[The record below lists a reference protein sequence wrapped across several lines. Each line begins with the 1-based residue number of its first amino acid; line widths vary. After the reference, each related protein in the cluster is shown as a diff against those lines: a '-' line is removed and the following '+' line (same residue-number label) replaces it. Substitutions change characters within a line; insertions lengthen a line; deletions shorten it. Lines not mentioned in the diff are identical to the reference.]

1 MASLPKT
8 QYAKSGDL
16 HIAYQITGS
25 GPLAGPCEV
34 LVSGTVRDLVPG
46 SGMRFEVRRVR
57 TLKCVPGEC
66 RLFAVS
72 PSS

>member
-16 HIAYQITGS
+16 H
-25 GPLAGPCEV
+25 LA
-34 LVSGTVRDLVPG
+34 
-46 SGMRFEVRRVR
+46 EVRTHGVEA
-57 TLKCVPGEC
+57 LKGVPGEW

-72 PSS
+72 SSP

>member
-16 HIAYQITGS
+16 HIAYQMTGC
-25 GPLAGPCEV
+25 GPLAGPREV
-34 LVSGTVRDLVPG
+34 LVSGTVGDLVPG
-46 SGMRFEVRRVR
+46 SGMRFEERRVH
-57 TLKCVPGEC
+57 TLKGVPGEW

>member
-16 HIAYQITGS
+16 HVAYRMTGS
-25 GPLAGPCEV
+25 GRLAGPRKA
-34 LVSGTVRDLVPG
+34 LVSGTLRNLVPG
-46 SGMRFEVRRVR
+46 FGMRFEERRVHP
-57 TLKCVPGEC
+57 LEGPPGEW

>member
-1 MASLPKT
+1 MASLPKI

-16 HIAYQITGS
+16 QIAYQMTGS
-25 GPLAGPCEV
+25 GLLAGPCEV

-46 SGMRFEVRRVR
+46 SGMRFEKRRVR
-57 TLKCVPGEC
+57 TLKGVPGEW
-66 RLFAVS
+66 RLFVVS

>member
-16 HIAYQITGS
+16 HIAYQLTGS
-25 GPLAGPCEV
+25 GPL
-34 LVSGTVRDLVPG
+34 DLVWRPG
-46 SGMRFEVRRVR
+46 FVSHLGAH
-57 TLKCVPGEC
+57 TLKGVPGEW

-72 PSS
+72 STG

>member
-8 QYAKSGDL
+8 RYAKSGDL
-16 HIAYQITGS
+16 HLAYQMTAS

-46 SGMRFEVRRVR
+46 SGMRFEQRRVHA
-57 TLKCVPGEC
+57 LVGVPGEW